1 MPCDTVTRIELDI
14 KNADMAIMRKI
25 LENKGYTITQE
36 SSKTLIFR
44 GQGYYNQGSFSRETG
59 AITMNGRA
67 DMSWIKPTYTQ
78 EFVQQKVRKFGW
90 TVKAISDTKF
100 QVIKR

>member
-1 MPCDTVTRIELDI
+1 MALI
-14 KNADMAIMRKI
+14 KKI

-36 SSKTLIFR
+36 NEKTIAFT
-44 GQGYYNQGSFSRETG
+44 GQGYYNRGSFNRETG
-59 AITMNGRA
+59 AVTMTARA
-67 DMSWIKPTYTQ
+67 DMSWLKPTYTR